1 MQLLGNIDFRN
12 TFRCQCV
19 VDQIPS
25 RGLCYLWYQVLGWKY
40 SSLLSH
46 QRTLY
51 VVRTLISLDNPAELT
66 ITVVIVFKY
75 TFLMIYSLYS
85 FTIFIFYKQ
94 ILVCS
99 VGILFQVII
108 G

>member
-1 MQLLGNIDFRN
+1 MYELGNIVHFSP
-12 TFRCQCV
+12 T
-19 VDQIPS
+19 
-25 RGLCYLWYQVLGWKY
+25 RG
-40 SSLLSH
+40 H
-46 QRTLY
+46 LY
-51 VVRTLISLDNPAELT
+51 VVRTLISSDNPAELT
-66 ITVVIVFKY
+66 ITVVVIVLKY

-85 FTIFIFYKQ
+85 FTTFIFCKQ